1 MPADGSW
8 QSGLF
13 FGSPADNL
21 GGLRY
26 LVMNEVFTLV
36 HLVLV
41 KMLGGE
47 FAAIQIVYPRLEQF
61 GCVAAL
67 AGLAR
72 GRANLWPDASS
83 AGA

>member
-1 MPADGSW
+1 MAAGSPAS
-8 QSGLF
+8 SS
-13 FGSPADNL
+13 GSPADNL

-47 FAAIQIVYPRLEQF
+47 FAAIQIVFIRALSSSALVLRLLMA
-61 GCVAAL
+61 GR

-72 GRANLWPDASS
+72 CPAS
-83 AGA
+83 